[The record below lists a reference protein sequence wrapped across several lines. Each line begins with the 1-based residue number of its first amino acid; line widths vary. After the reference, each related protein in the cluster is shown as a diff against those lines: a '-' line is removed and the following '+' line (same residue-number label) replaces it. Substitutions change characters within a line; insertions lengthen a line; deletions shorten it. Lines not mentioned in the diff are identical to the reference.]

1 MMAAEGGQ
9 EIANHEEIQM
19 TEQPLN
25 KEQEENKE
33 ENKGEGEEGGGD
45 ADLDTEKKGYMLK
58 E

>member
-9 EIANHEEIQM
+9 EIVNHEEVQM

-25 KEQEENKE
+25 KEQEENKVVE
-33 ENKGEGEEGGGD
+33 SEAGD
-45 ADLDTEKKGYMLK
+45 AELDTEKKGYMLK

>member
-1 MMAAEGGQ
+1 
-9 EIANHEEIQM
+9 M

-25 KEQEENKE
+25 NQEENKE
-33 ENKGEGEEGGGD
+33 EGEGGGD